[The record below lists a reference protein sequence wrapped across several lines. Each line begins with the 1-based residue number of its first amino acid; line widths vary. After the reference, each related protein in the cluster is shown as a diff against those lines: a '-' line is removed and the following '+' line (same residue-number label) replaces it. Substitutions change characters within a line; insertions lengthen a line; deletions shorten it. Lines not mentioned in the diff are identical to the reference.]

1 MKNRSESF
9 TGDESSQSLQSL
21 PMPGRR
27 RLISALGAGAV
38 SAALGACAGAKLAPR
53 ALDRATAPKVG
64 ANWTYGFRSDWKNI
78 APRTLL
84 YTVVAVNDQGVQDRL
99 SEPGSPGSG
108 GGERLFTSAWEI
120 AERPI
125 TNLLVHEFS
134 PYLLAFGN
142 PQINERV
149 NVAMPPANW
158 GTTWTT
164 TARAVGTERVS
175 VPAGSFDAVRVE
187 ILGTRLFVA
196 GQMDSVADPVRL
208 YATAW
213 LAPAVKRSV
222 RFTFETQAQQLNLL
236 SRESYE
242 LRSHQAG

>member
-1 MKNRSESF
+1 MKNRSEGFPSD
-9 TGDESSQSLQSL
+9 GSSRSLQSL
-21 PMPGRR
+21 PMPSRR

-38 SAALGACAGAKLAPR
+38 SMVLGACVAPTLAPR
-53 ALDRATAPKVG
+53 SLDRARAPKVG
-64 ANWTYGFRSDWKNI
+64 ASWTYGFRSDWRNI
-78 APRTLL
+78 APRTLI
-84 YTVVAVNDQGVQDRL
+84 YTVTAVNDQGVQDRL
-99 SEPGSPGSG
+99 SDPSSPGS

-142 PQINERV
+142 PPINERV
-149 NVAMPPANW
+149 NVTMPPVNW

-164 TARAVGTERVS
+164 TARAIGTERVS
-175 VPAGSFDAVRVE
+175 VPAGSFDALRIE
-187 ILGTRLFVA
+187 ILGTRLFVG
-196 GQMDSVADPVRL
+196 GQMDSTSDPVRL

-222 RFTFETQAQQLNLL
+222 RFTFETQAQQMNLL
-236 SRESYE
+236 SRAHYDLQSYN
-242 LRSHQAG
+242 AG

>member
-1 MKNRSESF
+1 MKNRFEGF
-9 TGDESSQSLQSL
+9 TGDESSRSPQSL

-27 RLISALGAGAV
+27 RLISVLGAGAASMV
-38 SAALGACAGAKLAPR
+38 LGGCAGAKLAPR
-53 ALDRATAPKVG
+53 ALDRERAPKVG
-64 ANWTYGFRSDWKNI
+64 ASWTYGFRSDWRNI
-78 APRTLL
+78 APRTLI
-84 YTVVAVNDQGVQDRL
+84 YTVTAVNDQGVQDRL
-99 SEPGSPGSG
+99 SDPSSPGS

-142 PQINERV
+142 PPINERV
-149 NVAMPPANW
+149 NVAMPPVNW

-222 RFTFETQAQQLNLL
+222 RLTFETQAQQLNLL
-236 SRESYE
+236 SREHYE